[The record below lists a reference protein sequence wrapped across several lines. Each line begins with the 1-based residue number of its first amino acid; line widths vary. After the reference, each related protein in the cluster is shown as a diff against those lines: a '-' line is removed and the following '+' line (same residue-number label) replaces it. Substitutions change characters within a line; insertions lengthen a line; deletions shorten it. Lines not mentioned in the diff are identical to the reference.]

1 MVRKLFPNHK
11 RYTKK
16 GVTAFYHP
24 VYKWVHLIYPDTID
38 NPFLGGGLI
47 EDSIDKFKQETGLR
61 VSNTPVG
68 SLYGLKDDRHELVGV
83 EEVLL

>member
-1 MVRKLFPNHK
+1 MVRRLFPNHK

-38 NPFLGGGLI
+38 NPFLGGSLI
-47 EDSIDKFKQETGLR
+47 EDSIDKFKQ
-61 VSNTPVG
+61 
-68 SLYGLKDDRHELVGV
+68 
-83 EEVLL
+83 